1 MSKRGGRYR
10 DDWIARHKPTVL
22 VVNDRAAT
30 LLLTRT
36 VLALC
41 LVLFCTLSGP
51 ANSQPQNGPETPKLK
66 EVIEEPAAGSKT
78 ADITDT
84 ATATESRKLVKF
96 GPDDEYDRGV
106 PRTSLAGYI
115 RAAKRD
121 DFERAAAYLDLR
133 NLPAGLRPAD
143 GPELAKQLAIIF
155 ERALWIDMD
164 TLSTDPEGHSGDG
177 LPASRDLVG
186 RVPVGERKFD
196 ILLQRVPRG
205 DGVRIWKFSSKS
217 VANIPAMYDQY
228 GYGPVGEQLSKYL
241 PSPPFLGLELWQW
254 VFLILIAFTVAALSF
269 PVVRLSSWLI
279 RRKGFALGGVIA
291 RFINGPV
298 HVLLVVFITRAFKD
312 AIQPS
317 LEAMAL
323 FKANTIPTIV
333 TVWAIIRLT
342 HLLNDYW
349 SLELQQRNR
358 EHATVLLRHILTTF
372 NIFVVIIAVLVWL
385 DNIGFSVTT
394 ILAGLGIGGIAIAL
408 ATQKTI
414 EHFIG
419 AVTLYLAAPVKVGDF
434 CRFGDKIGT
443 VEEIGLRS
451 TQVRTLEQTVISVP
465 TGDFAGMQLENFAV
479 RQRFRFA
486 PRIRLRVDTSA
497 DQIRFILL
505 ELQKLLYAHAK
516 VNDSPLR
523 VRFVGFGVDALNID
537 IHSYIETTEYDEY
550 LAIAEDLNLRIMG
563 IISTSG
569 TEIAIPT
576 SIEYHDQA
584 RKPDSAAKRKVE
596 EQVAEWRDKKMLNQD
611 MTVQQIAEIRN
622 TIPYPAERT

>member
-1 MSKRGGRYR
+1 
-10 DDWIARHKPTVL
+10 
-22 VVNDRAAT
+22 
-30 LLLTRT
+30 
-36 VLALC
+36 
-41 LVLFCTLSGP
+41 
-51 ANSQPQNGPETPKLK
+51 
-66 EVIEEPAAGSKT
+66 
-78 ADITDT
+78 
-84 ATATESRKLVKF
+84 
-96 GPDDEYDRGV
+96 
-106 PRTSLAGYI
+106 
-115 RAAKRD
+115 
-121 DFERAAAYLDLR
+121 
-133 NLPAGLRPAD
+133 
-143 GPELAKQLAIIF
+143 
-155 ERALWIDMD
+155 
-164 TLSTDPEGHSGDG
+164 
-177 LPASRDLVG
+177 
-186 RVPVGERKFD
+186 
-196 ILLQRVPRG
+196 
-205 DGVRIWKFSSKS
+205 
-217 VANIPAMYDQY
+217 
-228 GYGPVGEQLSKYL
+228 L
-241 PSPPFLGLELWQW
+241 PSAPFLGLQLWQW
-254 VFLILIAFTVAALSF
+254 AFLFLIAFTVAALSF
-269 PVVRLSSWLI
+269 PFVRLSSWLI
-279 RRKGFALGGVIA
+279 RRKEGFALGGVIA

-312 AIQPS
+312 AIHPS
-317 LEAMAL
+317 LEAMAV
-323 FKANTIPTIV
+323 FKANTITSIV
-333 TVWAIIRLT
+333 IVWAIIRLT

-358 EHATVLLRHILTTF
+358 EHATVLLRHVLTTF

-434 CRFGDKIGT
+434 CRFGDNIGT

-451 TQVRTLEQTVISVP
+451 TQVRTLEQTIISVP
-465 TGDFAGMQLENFAV
+465 TGDFAGMQLENFAG

-505 ELQKLLYAHAK
+505 ELQKLLHAHAK

-563 IISTSG
+563 IINASG

-584 RKPDSAAKRKVE
+584 RKPDSAARQKVE

-622 TIPYPAERT
+622 TIPYPDDRT